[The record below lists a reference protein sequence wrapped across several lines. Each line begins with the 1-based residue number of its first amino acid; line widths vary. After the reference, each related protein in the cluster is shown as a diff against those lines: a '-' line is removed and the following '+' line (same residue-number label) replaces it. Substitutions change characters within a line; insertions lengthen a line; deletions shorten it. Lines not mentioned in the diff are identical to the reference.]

1 MEHWGNN
8 IERGNRSTRRKTYLS
23 VTLSTTNLTRAGPES
38 SVCLPGERLEININ
52 LHYSVCSARWTL
64 DASITKI
71 NRWILCREIMVVY
84 CNAIFPQLVCSK
96 IIYHLRIIA
105 TLCVRWS
112 CSFFVTCPCPADCWQ
127 MRHPSK
133 ESPAFAH
140 LSYGRY
146 FLLSHYTFIS
156 DKQHTKKRCVYAC
169 TQSVSFDTSSDQV
182 HKQWESDLNDQ
193 AKIWQVYG
201 VRIFAKYSSRGNSTT
216 VD

>member
-1 MEHWGNN
+1 
-8 IERGNRSTRRKTYLS
+8 
-23 VTLSTTNLTRAGPES
+23 
-38 SVCLPGERLEININ
+38 
-52 LHYSVCSARWTL
+52 
-64 DASITKI
+64 
-71 NRWILCREIMVVY
+71 MVVY

-156 DKQHTKKRCVYAC
+156 DKQQQKKNVCMHVRNLYHSIRRVTKY
-169 TQSVSFDTSSDQV
+169 TSSGKAISMTRPRSGKCTEYEYLPNIAV
-182 HKQWESDLNDQ
+182 
-193 AKIWQVYG
+193 VG
-201 VRIFAKYSSRGNSTT
+201 TVRQLIS
-216 VD
+216 